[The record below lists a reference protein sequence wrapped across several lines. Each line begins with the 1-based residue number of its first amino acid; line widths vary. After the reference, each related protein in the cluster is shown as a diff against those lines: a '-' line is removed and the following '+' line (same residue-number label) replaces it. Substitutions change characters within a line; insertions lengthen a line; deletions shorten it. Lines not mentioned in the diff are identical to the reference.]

1 MNMYKFSSF
10 LQSTYTIWKPVF
22 FQKFALNSK
31 KLAFQNST
39 IPKAVHFSKT

>member
-1 MNMYKFSSF
+1 MYKFSSF
-10 LQSTYTIWKPVF
+10 LQSTYTIWKPVL

-39 IPKAVHFSKT
+39 SIPKAVHFSKT